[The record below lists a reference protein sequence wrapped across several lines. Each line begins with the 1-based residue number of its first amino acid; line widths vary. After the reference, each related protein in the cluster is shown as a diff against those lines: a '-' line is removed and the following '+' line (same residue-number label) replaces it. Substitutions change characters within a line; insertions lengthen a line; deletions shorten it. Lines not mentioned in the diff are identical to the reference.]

1 MSGAPV
7 FGAAAPGVSGIGVV
21 DAMKQSRKTWT
32 CLELS
37 RSLQNFSAAAMHFA
51 AAAAKCGLVPRAT
64 MPEILPITALLQQL
78 PARPRPPMAPCY
90 GGPWKMCLQARAGLD
105 LRRELMI

>member
-1 MSGAPV
+1 
-7 FGAAAPGVSGIGVV
+7 
-21 DAMKQSRKTWT
+21 
-32 CLELS
+32 
-37 RSLQNFSAAAMHFA
+37 
-51 AAAAKCGLVPRAT
+51 